1 MSWQIVPIERR
12 HIAGFREVLDGVA
25 RERRYLVFL
34 EAPPAAEV
42 RRFVLGNLRNGVSQ
56 FVAVEDGQ
64 VVGWCDVVPKTRE
77 ALRHSGVLGMGVAAT
92 HRSRGIGAALLQAT
106 IDAASASGL
115 TRVELFVR
123 TDNTA
128 AIALYRRFGFEPEG
142 RFRNYM
148 IVDNASHDVLAMARH
163 QTGGNQR

>member
-92 HRSRGIGAALLQAT
+92 HRSRGIGAALLQA
-106 IDAASASGL
+106 
-115 TRVELFVR
+115 
-123 TDNTA
+123 